1 MIRLPSSL
9 PVKEGKVSS
18 MTLIYVVL
26 IVAAVF
32 YVLPIYTAV
41 NTSLKDSKE
50 LMWGPVSVV
59 HKPTL
64 LNYVKAFG
72 IIKRPMWNSVV
83 ITIFATIFSSFLG
96 AVSGFGFSKL
106 RFKGSDT
113 IFLMIVLGFY
123 IAPQSILIPLVRFIG
138 KMGLYNTYGG
148 LILTHTAYGMPIT
161 TLLFKNFF
169 ETLPTEIIESAQI
182 DGCSNIMAF
191 FRIAL
196 PLSLPGF
203 AVVAIFQFTNIWNEY
218 LFGLILTRGVNSQP
232 LTVAIANLKG
242 TTVASW
248 NLQMAGVLLSV
259 LPVLVMYVLFLK
271 LIVKGLLMGSVK
283 G

>member
-1 MIRLPSSL
+1 MISSSL
-9 PVKEGKVSS
+9 FARRTRLSS
-18 MTLIYVVL
+18 ITLVYIVL
-26 IVAAVF
+26 VVAAVF

-41 NTSLKDSKE
+41 NTSLKNSKE
-50 LMWGPVSVV
+50 LMWGPVSLV
-59 HKPTL
+59 HRPTL
-64 LNYVKAFG
+64 SNYVQAFG

-83 ITIFATIFSSFLG
+83 ITVFATIFSSILG
-96 AVSGFGFSKL
+96 AISGFGFSKL
-106 RFKGSDT
+106 RFKGSNA
-113 IFLMIVLGFY
+113 IFLAIVLGFY

-138 KMGLYNTYGG
+138 KIGLYNTYGG

-169 ETLPTEIIESAQI
+169 ETLPTEVIESAQI
-182 DGCSNIMAF
+182 DGCSSIMAF

-218 LFGLILTRGVNSQP
+218 LFGLILTRGVDSQP

-248 NLQMAGVLLSV
+248 NVQMAGVLLSV
-259 LPVLVMYVLFLK
+259 LPVLIIYVLFLK